1 MLDTLEIGTVVIE
14 TEGTLKGCEFVMV
27 NETEGM
33 HKHFGLRMLKS
44 PVPKAV
50 VLKRREPSLT
60 VTEYNAQTALL
71 VLSELNQEQ
80 GKGIAPCDLHLY
92 MNERGHTT
100 QAGKQFLQNSVA
112 PLFTPSGMLRKEG
125 KVRCVSAGKNRED
138 NSCYLWVAAS
148 SPILS
153 EIKLE
158 DEIAK
163 LRAKRDTYLTKAQQ
177 IDTQISELTEGE
189 NNVL

>member
-1 MLDTLEIGTVVIE
+1 
-14 TEGTLKGCEFVMV
+14 
-27 NETEGM
+27 
-33 HKHFGLRMLKS
+33 
-44 PVPKAV
+44 
-50 VLKRREPSLT
+50 